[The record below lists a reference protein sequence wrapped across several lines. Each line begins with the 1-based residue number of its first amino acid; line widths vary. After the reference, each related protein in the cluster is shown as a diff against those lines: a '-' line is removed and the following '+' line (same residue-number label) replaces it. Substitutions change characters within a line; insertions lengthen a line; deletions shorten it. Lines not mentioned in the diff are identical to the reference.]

1 MIASFGVASEN
12 VASRKSLA
20 MLSCGVLGALLGG
33 IAGYLLGV
41 YYLNPIFPSQEPG
54 WRPSLL
60 FPSYFRKT
68 WGTILL
74 AVCLVLRRETSVFG
88 PCFLVQK
95 HKTLYDDYMCRH
107 CPDTAIHDNT
117 SLLVSVSSLGLKMIQ
132 LFCRIGTMT
141 SWDACKPTVGFTA
154 ALTLHSNGWTKLWSP
169 PSGFGCKVYHLTRD
183 GRGRMSWIFVA
194 WRLWKSSK
202 MTVVP
207 SRSSSRF

>member
-1 MIASFGVASEN
+1 MLGNDGFVWCCQGVASEN

-41 YYLNPIFPSQEPG
+41 YYLSPICPSQEPG

-68 WGTILL
+68 WHTILL
-74 AVCLVLRRETSVFG
+74 AVCLVLRRETCPKAQNTICVG
-88 PCFLVQK
+88 
-95 HKTLYDDYMCRH
+95 H

-117 SLLVSVSSLGLKMIQ
+117 SLLVSVSSLDSRWFSFSPAGSVPWHLGMCASQ
-132 LFCRIGTMT
+132 RWASRLHSPCTAMVEWSCGALR
-141 SWDACKPTVGFTA
+141 A
-154 ALTLHSNGWTKLWSP
+154 ALDVNCINPGTAPYQGWP
-169 PSGFGCKVYHLTRD
+169 RPDVVDF
-183 GRGRMSWIFVA
+183 FA

-207 SRSSSRF
+207 SSRF

>member
-1 MIASFGVASEN
+1 MLGNDSFVCVASEN

-60 FPSYFRKT
+60 FHDPFGGVPGFAQGNK
-68 WGTILL
+68 
-74 AVCLVLRRETSVFG
+74 CLWSMF
-88 PCFLVQK
+88 FLSKSTK
-95 HKTLYDDYMCRH
+95 HYMCRH

-117 SLLVSVSSLGLKMIQ
+117 SCISIIIRLKMIQ
-132 LFCRIGTMT
+132 FFPCRIGTMT

-169 PSGFGCKVYHLTRD
+169 PSGFGCKVYQSRD
-183 GRGRMSWIFVA
+183 CSLPGMAAAGCRGFFCVKAVKVIKDDCCTF
-194 WRLWKSSK
+194 
-202 MTVVP
+202 
-207 SRSSSRF
+207 